1 MALTTPILYTQV
13 AFDASK
19 DQAFKFNVIGGD
31 QVTGATIVIKDS
43 ATLAEVYTK
52 TSLGFSYVITVPGGS
67 LTNGKSYQAY
77 VTTQNLLGETSPQS
91 NSIQFYCYSSPTFVF
106 SNMPTTH
113 IINSASFTFSVTYNQ
128 SEGEKLNLYKFD
140 LYDDTGILLSTSST
154 KYVGPSSVPVTVSYT
169 FSGFEDRTTYKIQ
182 VTGATVNGTLLDT
195 GVIDIFIRFESV
207 VEYGNLYLTN
217 NCEDGNITIDS
228 HVLAIDG
235 KSNPENP
242 IYIDGKEIDLR
253 VDGSYV
259 LWDEGYRLPNNYT
272 MKIWGKGFKINTSVV
287 GKLYNIVELTNVNN
301 DIVSVSYWENNTKA
315 WYEMRV
321 QNSNAMWAYVVKSEQ
336 IYKPT
341 ESDYLFIWI
350 RCDGGLYDLKINN
363 LGSKWN
369 GG

>member
-19 DQAFKFNVIGGD
+19 DQTFKFNVIGGD

-43 ATLAEVYTK
+43 VTLAEVYTK
-52 TSLGFSYVITVPGGS
+52 TSLGFSYDITVPGGS

-91 NSIQFYCYSSPTFVF
+91 NAIQFYCYSSPTFVF
-106 SNMPTTH
+106 SNIPTTN
-113 IINSASFTFSVTYNQ
+113 IINNVSFTFSVTYNQ

-154 KYVGPSSVPVTVSYT
+154 KYVGPSSVPVTVSHT
-169 FSGFEDRTTYKIQ
+169 FSGFEDRTAYKIQ
-182 VTGATVNGTLLDT
+182 ATGSTVNGTLLDT

-217 NCEDGNITIDS
+217 NCVDGNITIES
-228 HVLAIDG
+228 NVLAIDG

-242 IYIDGKEIDLR
+242 IYIDEKEIDLR
-253 VDGSYV
+253 ADGSYV
-259 LWDEGYRLPNNYT
+259 LWDEGYKLPDDYT
-272 MKIWGKGFKINTSVV
+272 IKIWGKGFKPNTSVI
-287 GKLYNIVELTNVNN
+287 GKPNNILELTNVNN
-301 DIVSVSYWENNTKA
+301 DVVSVSYWENTTKA

-321 QNSNAMWAYVVKSEQ
+321 QDHSMMWAYVVKSEQ
-336 IYKPT
+336 IDKPT
-341 ESDYLFIWI
+341 ESDYLFVWI
-350 RCDGGLYDLKINN
+350 RCDGGLYDLKIDN
-363 LGSKWN
+363 LGTNWN